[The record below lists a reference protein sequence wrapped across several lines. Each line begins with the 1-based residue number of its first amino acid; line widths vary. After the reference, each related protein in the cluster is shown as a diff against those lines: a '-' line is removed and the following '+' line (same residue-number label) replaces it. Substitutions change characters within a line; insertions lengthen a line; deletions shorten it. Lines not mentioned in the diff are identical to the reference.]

1 MWIDIC
7 LQTEWAYSHTILV
20 SFSQA
25 CLLFVRKAD
34 KWIKYLNSGSPERAK
49 RVDTGVCPLH
59 GFLGNG
65 FQWITETANGQLLWL
80 GGKKD
85 GVVRKSS
92 G

>member
-7 LQTEWAYSHTILV
+7 LQTEWVYSHTILV
-20 SFSQA
+20 SFFQA
-25 CLLFVRKAD
+25 CLLFVRKTD
-34 KWIKYLNSGSPERAK
+34 KWIKYLHSGSPEWAK
-49 RVDTGVCPLH
+49 RVDTGVCPLQ

-80 GGKKD
+80 GGKEE